1 MNVHDNSTLKATPE
15 TTRRHEMTRFEITE
29 MHLFDP
35 YADEEKALCGGDT
48 SANDRISV
56 GYYRERRKDGLEVG
70 TVCER
75 CKAMAVPFAL
85 SLTRDL
91 EAEGLLDEAE
101 EYRRLAD
108 TLLRETGLAP
118 SLG

>member
-1 MNVHDNSTLKATPE
+1 MNVHDDGTMKVTPE
-15 TTRRHEMTRFEITE
+15 ARRRHET

-35 YADEEKALCGGDT
+35 DAAEEKALDGEDT
-48 SANDRISV
+48 SANYRISV
-56 GYYRERRKDGLEVG
+56 YYHLERRKDGLEVG
-70 TVCER
+70 TVCEA
-75 CKAMAVPFAL
+75 CKALAVPFAL
-85 SLTRDL
+85 NLIQDL
-91 EAEGLLDEAE
+91 EADGLMDEAE

>member
-1 MNVHDNSTLKATPE
+1 MNVSDDRALKATPE
-15 TTRRHEMTRFEITE
+15 TGRRHEIMACEVMK
-29 MHLFDP
+29 MHLFDTC
-35 YADEEKALCGGDT
+35 AVEEKALCGEDT

-56 GYYRERRKDGLEVG
+56 DYYRERRKDGLEVG

-85 SLTRDL
+85 NLIQYL
-91 EAEGLLDEAE
+91 EAEGFLDEAE

-118 SLG
+118 SPG

>member
-1 MNVHDNSTLKATPE
+1 MMACEVV
-15 TTRRHEMTRFEITE
+15 EMD
-29 MHLFDP
+29 LFDP
-35 YADEEKALCGGDT
+35 NADEEKALCGEDT

-56 GYYRERRKDGLEVG
+56 DYYLERRKDGLEVG
-70 TVCER
+70 TVCEA
-75 CKAMAVPFAL
+75 CKALVVPFAL
-85 SLTRDL
+85 NLIQDL

-101 EYRRLAD
+101 KYRKLAD